1 MYTSRT
7 FNRDERGN
15 SLSQQS
21 GQADLSFV
29 RERTT
34 ERVGKKNAEPVLGL
48 HETRIIIIIIM
59 NDRALWSF
67 EIN

>member
-1 MYTSRT
+1 MK
-7 FNRDERGN
+7 GG
-15 SLSQQS
+15 QS

-29 RERTT
+29 RERTI